1 MFEGDLAGS
10 GAPLRAH
17 LRREGSPGRPA
28 WAAPRCYQTAR
39 RMDAGNGACQLFFLS
54 LFLFAR
60 HRPARSSRRRRR
72 HGGEPRG
79 APPGPA
85 AGRTSTWRPAATL
98 GRPPRHPPL
107 AAHARGHS
115 LNTRFAPVV
124 APQAALRARSTP
136 PPRVGSE
143 QGRGPAVR
151 RARGSRAGRA
161 SALLHRRPLPCPLL
175 EGTLVFLLI
184 GQKKFFFNTFQSEL
198 QAGRTPSRI
207 RTLGRR

>member
-136 PPRVGSE
+136 PP
-143 QGRGPAVR
+143 QGGL
-151 RARGSRAGRA
+151 RAGTGSSGA
-161 SALLHRRPLPCPLL
+161 PSARIARRPRQRSASQTSAPLL